1 MYSRPFASQSRLPA
15 PRSMKGGVP
24 PTARN
29 ARTGELTTPGMIFCE
44 RSNRRSFFEVM
55 DAEQTREFPRAALD
69 VMRVEQRADDGDGIR
84 SRLDHG
90 AGVFAG
96 NSSSRTHVTIQAR
109 LCLPVERNRRSGCPR
124 LRGRR
129 KRAPEGDIV
138 CAGVARVHREI
149 EPIVAGRSQQAAP
162 AQAL

>member
-29 ARTGELTTPGMIFCE
+29 ARTGELTPPGMTFCE

-55 DAEQTREFPRAALD
+55 DAEQAREFPRAALD
-69 VMRVEQRADDGDGIR
+69 VMRVEQGADDGDGIR
-84 SRLDHG
+84 PRLDHG

-96 NSSSRTHVTIQAR
+96 NSSYCNHATIQAR
-109 LCLPVERNRRSGCPR
+109 LGFAVER
-124 LRGRR
+124 
-129 KRAPEGDIV
+129 KR
-138 CAGVARVHREI
+138 C
-149 EPIVAGRSQQAAP
+149 
-162 AQAL
+162 